1 MRNKKIILT
10 VAVPAAGK
18 TTWRK
23 KFLRD
28 NRDYVCVSRDEY
40 RLMLS
45 GAQTLDPKGEKM
57 VTEMVNNAIALAI
70 KSKYN
75 VIVDQTNV
83 NIKYLNA
90 MVAFCEKLADVE
102 FKIFDIPLKLA
113 IERDKNRDTTVGE
126 EVIKRMF
133 KNYLELFNSNFD
145 FSTRKRKPHIAT
157 NIKWNRDG
165 NLPNAVIFDIDGT
178 LAHTQGKRGTFDWN
192 KVGLDVVDEKV
203 RETLKAYKKA
213 GYTIIVITGRDGVS
227 KESTAQWLRDNK
239 IEFDVLH
246 TKPENDFR
254 KDYVTKTEIFDEKI
268 KGKYNVLA
276 AYDDRKQAV
285 NMWRG
290 LGIKCYQVE
299 DGDF

>member
-1 MRNKKIILT
+1 MRNRKIILT
-10 VAVPAAGK
+10 VAIPAAGK

-28 NRDYVCVSRDEY
+28 NRDWVCVSRDEY

-45 GAQTLDPKGEKM
+45 GAQILDPKGEKM
-57 VTEMVNNAIALAI
+57 VTELVNNAIAMAI
-70 KSKYN
+70 KSRYN

-83 NIKYLNA
+83 NLKYLKN
-90 MVAFCEKLADVE
+90 MVEFCEKLADVE
-102 FKIFDIPLKLA
+102 FKIFDIPEKVA
-113 IERDKNRDTTVGE
+113 IERDANRDSKVGAD
-126 EVIKRMF
+126 VIKKMY
-133 KNYLELFNSNFD
+133 KNYLNLFSSNFD
-145 FSTRKRKPHIAT
+145 FSVRKRKPHIAT
-157 NIKWNRDG
+157 NIKWKRNG
-165 NLPNAVIFDIDGT
+165 NLPNAIIFDIDGT
-178 LAHTQGKRGTFDWN
+178 LAHMQDKRGTFDWN
-192 KVGLDVVDEKV
+192 RVHLDVVDEKV

-213 GYTIIVITGRDGVS
+213 GYQIIVVTGRDGTS
-227 KESTAQWLRDNK
+227 KDLTEQWLRDNK

-254 KDYVTKTEIFDEKI
+254 KDYITKTEIYNNDI
-268 KGKYNVLA
+268 KPYYNVLA

>member
-1 MRNKKIILT
+1 MRNRKIILT
-10 VAVPAAGK
+10 VAIPAAGK

-28 NRDYVCVSRDEY
+28 NRDWVCVSRDDF

-45 GAQTLDPKGEKM
+45 GAQILDPKGEKM
-57 VTEMVNNAIALAI
+57 VTELVNNAIAMAV

-83 NIKYLNA
+83 NLKYLKN
-90 MVAFCEKLADVE
+90 MVEFCEKLADVE
-102 FKIFDIPLKLA
+102 FKIFDIPEKVA
-113 IERDKNRDTTVGE
+113 IERDANRDSKVGAD
-126 EVIKRMF
+126 VIKKMY
-133 KNYLELFNSNFD
+133 KNYLNLFSSNFD
-145 FSTRKRKPHIAT
+145 FSVRKRKPHIAT
-157 NIKWNRDG
+157 NIKWKRNG
-165 NLPNAVIFDIDGT
+165 NLPNAIIFDIDGT
-178 LAHTQGKRGTFDWN
+178 LAHMQDKRGTFDWN
-192 KVGLDVVDEKV
+192 RVHLDVVDEKV

-213 GYTIIVITGRDGVS
+213 GYQIIVVTGRDGTS
-227 KESTAQWLRDNK
+227 KDLTEQWLRDNK

-254 KDYVTKTEIFDEKI
+254 KDYITKTEIYNNFI
-268 KGKYNVLA
+268 KPNYNVLA